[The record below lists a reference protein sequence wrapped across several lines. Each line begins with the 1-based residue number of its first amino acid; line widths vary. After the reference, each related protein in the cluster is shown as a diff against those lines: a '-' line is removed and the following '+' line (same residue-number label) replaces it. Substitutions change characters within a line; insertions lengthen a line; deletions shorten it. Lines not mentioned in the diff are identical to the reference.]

1 MKISDT
7 IQKLIDSEETA
18 YSISKNT
25 NVDASI
31 IQNLRLKKRKL
42 ENISLGNAVKLYE
55 YAKLKGY

>member
-42 ENISLGNAVKLYE
+42 ENISLGNAEKLYE
-55 YAKLKGY
+55 YAKMKGY

>member
-31 IQNLRLKKRKL
+31 IQNLRLKK
-42 ENISLGNAVKLYE
+42 EN
-55 YAKLKGY
+55 